1 MAESDQIRVRLVT
14 PETVLVDELADA
26 VELPSTSGYLEVL
39 YGHAPLLA
47 ELGVGHV
54 RLHGGARSGDQDF
67 FVVAW
72 GFCEVLPDRV
82 TILAASASKPEELD
96 TGEAERELE
105 RGRKMW
111 NEAGEDAEK
120 YSQANE
126 VIHEAE
132 AKLASLHGSKF

>member
-1 MAESDQIRVRLVT
+1 M
-14 PETVLVDELADA
+14 ADA
-26 VELPSTSGYLEVL
+26 VEICSRSGYMEVL

-54 RLHGGARSGDQDF
+54 RLHGGQNGDQDF

-72 GFCEVLPDRV
+72 GFCEVLPEPGHHSGSNGD
-82 TILAASASKPEELD
+82 AARRAWTRRRRSASL
-96 TGEAERELE
+96 R

-111 NEAGEDAEK
+111 SEAGEDPEK
-120 YSQANE
+120 YEQANE

-132 AKLASLHGSKF
+132 AKLATVHGSKF

>member
-1 MAESDQIRVRLVT
+1 MAETGNQIRVRLVT
-14 PETVLVDELADA
+14 PLRVLVDEMADA
-26 VELPSTSGYLEVL
+26 VEIPSRTGYLEVL

-54 RLHGGARSGDQDF
+54 RLHGAQSGDQDF

-82 TILAASASKPEELD
+82 TILAASAVRPDELD
-96 TGEAERELE
+96 TQEAERELE
-105 RGRKMW
+105 TGRKMW
-111 NEAGEDAEK
+111 NEAGDDPGK
-120 YSQANE
+120 YERANE

-132 AKLASLHGSKF
+132 AKLATVHGGKF

>member
-1 MAESDQIRVRLVT
+1 MAETGNQIRVRLVT
-14 PETVLVDELADA
+14 PDRVIVDRLADA
-26 VELPSTSGYLEVL
+26 VEIPSRSGYMEVL

-54 RLHGGARSGDQDF
+54 RLHGGQGGDLDF

-82 TILAASASKPEELD
+82 TILAASAAKADDLD
-96 TGEAERELE
+96 TSEAERELE
-105 RGRKMW
+105 RGREMW
-111 NEAGEDAEK
+111 NNAGDDAEK
-120 YSQANE
+120 YKRANE

-132 AKLASLHGSKF
+132 AKLASVHGSKF